1 MKNKNITFVIPVLNN
16 FKYTKYIY
24 DNIRSYYLQ
33 DEIIITDGGSTDET
47 IEHFK
52 NLKDNNLNLIENGPC
67 NSCVNI
73 NTGILAAKNEIV
85 AFIHND
91 MFIPPNFKEKLLQD
105 ISKNKITS
113 YTRIE
118 PPIFPGN
125 LPGKV
130 ILDFGNGIE
139 DFKVDEFIDY
149 CSKYNIKDT
158 GGSQLFIAFYKQD
171 YIELDEL
178 TYNPP
183 QMFCADDDLHL
194 RFNLRG
200 FEKVVS
206 DACVYHFVSKSTRT
220 APDSKQRELN
230 SNRNFVRKWGFRQ
243 SKYSQKYNVAFVIKN
258 CNFELLSTLEPWCDT
273 IYTDDEMGVLE
284 TMYYEREQPNTTTD
298 LKSKIKVTKYST
310 PKEDIILEFDGHQFN
325 QNSFSIIHQL
335 SDIITESGEIGTFE
349 LDIFKI
355 TINKIESFSK
365 DLIFISKQKRNGP
378 RKRKT

>member
-1 MKNKNITFVIPVLNN
+1 MENKNITFVIPVLNN
-16 FKYTKYIY
+16 FKYTKHIY
-24 DNIRSYYLQ
+24 DNIRSYYPQ

-73 NTGILAAKNEIV
+73 NSGILAAKNEVV

-105 ISKNKITS
+105 VSKNRITS

-125 LPGKV
+125 IPGKV
-130 ILDFGNGIE
+130 VLDFGYDIE
-139 DFKVDEFIDY
+139 DFKTNEFVDY
-149 CSKYNIKDT
+149 VSNYNIKDT

-194 RFNLRG
+194 RFDLRG
-200 FEKVVS
+200 FEKIVS

-220 APDSKQRELN
+220 ASDSKQIEMY

-243 SKYSQKYNVAFVIKN
+243 SKYFQKYNIAFVVEN
-258 CNFELLSTLEPWCDT
+258 CNLEMMAALEPWCDRL
-273 IYTDDEMGVLE
+273 YTDDEMGVLFAY
-284 TMYYEREQPNTTTD
+284 YYENEHKYTTYD
-298 LKSKIKVTKYST
+298 LEKRILTTKYNH
-310 PKEDIILEFDGHQFN
+310 PLGENDIVVEFNGRDLTQDSFNILQ
-325 QNSFSIIHQL
+325 QL
-335 SDIITESGEIGTFE
+335 SDIITESGEVGTFE

-365 DLIFISKQKRNGP
+365 DLIFISKQ
-378 RKRKT
+378 

>member
-24 DNIRSYYLQ
+24 DNIRSYYPQ

-73 NTGILAAKNEIV
+73 NSGILAAKNEIV

-105 ISKNKITS
+105 VSKNRITS

-125 LPGKV
+125 IPGKV
-130 ILDFGNGIE
+130 VLDFGYDIE
-139 DFKVDEFIDY
+139 DFKTNEFVDY
-149 CSKYNIKDT
+149 ASNYNIKDT

-171 YIELDEL
+171 YIKLDEL

-194 RFNLRG
+194 RFDLRG
-200 FEKVVS
+200 FEKIVS

-220 APDSKQRELN
+220 SSDSKQIEMY

-243 SKYSQKYNVAFVIKN
+243 SKYFQKYNIAFVVEN
-258 CNFELLSTLEPWCDT
+258 CNLEMMSALEPWCDAM
-273 IYTDDEMGVLE
+273 YTDDEMEVLFAY
-284 TMYYEREQPNTTTD
+284 YYEKEQPYTTTD
-298 LKSKIKVTKYST
+298 LKSKIKVTKYNT
-310 PKEDIILEFDGHQFN
+310 PKEDIIVKFN
-325 QNSFSIIHQL
+325 GRDLTQDSFNILQQL

-349 LDIFKI
+349 LDIFQI

-365 DLIFISKQKRNGP
+365 DLIFISK
-378 RKRKT
+378 